1 MLSESQ
7 EGFRRARD
15 PKMALRSYEGWFE
28 SNVELE
34 SCMHAAFCLV
44 G

>member
-15 PKMALRSYEGWFE
+15 PKLALRNYEGWFE
-28 SNVELE
+28 SHVELE
-34 SCMHAAFCLV
+34 SCMRATFCLM